1 MVKIC
6 GVIVEYNPF
15 HNGHAYHIKKA
26 REQTGADVIV
36 AVMSGNFLQR
46 GEPAIMDKWQRAAS
60 AVANGVDVVIELPV
74 EWAVQSADY
83 FAAGAVRLL
92 EKVGCEAICFGTD
105 EHSEFDYVGYGQ
117 FYQQNRTRIDQAV
130 QAMNNPT
137 LTYAEKMIKVMRE
150 LYPTVTFQENQ
161 PNHLLALSY
170 AKENALLASPMKL
183 VPIKR
188 KIAAYHSEELQGQIS
203 SATAIRKALAQG
215 KSIVESVPDATMC
228 GLTVANIVC
237 WENYWPF
244 LNYRIITSSLAELRQ
259 IYQMV
264 DGLEYRFKKMIR
276 QSRSFDDL
284 VKQVASKRYP
294 LARIQR
300 LCVYILCNLTK
311 KEITAQWT
319 APLLR
324 PLAYNHKG
332 QQFLAQLT
340 KEKLAIVARF
350 AKKESQLYPLTLK
363 ADQVYQLGNA
373 QIAEQNFGRYVKIQ
387 A

>member
-6 GVIVEYNPF
+6 GIIVEYNPF

-26 REQTGADVIV
+26 REQTGADLIV

-46 GEPAIMDKWQRAAS
+46 GEPAIVDKWQRAAA

-92 EKVGCEAICFGTD
+92 EKLGCEAICFGTD
-105 EHSEFDYVGYGQ
+105 EHSKFDYVGYGQ
-117 FYQQNRTRIDQAV
+117 FYQQNHMRINQAI

-137 LTYAEKMIKVMRE
+137 LTYAEKMIEVMRR
-150 LYPTVTFQENQ
+150 LNPTITFQENQ

-170 AKENALLASPMKL
+170 AKENALLASPMRL

-188 KIAAYHSEELQGQIS
+188 KTAAYHSEKLQGAIS

-215 KSIVESVPDATMC
+215 ESVAESVPDATMRD
-228 GLTVANIVC
+228 LTVANVVC
-237 WENYWPF
+237 WENYWLL

-276 QSRSFDDL
+276 QSRSFDEL
-284 VKQVASKRYP
+284 INQVASKRYP
-294 LARIQR
+294 LGRIQR
-300 LCVYILCNLTK
+300 LCVYILCNFTK
-311 KEITAQWT
+311 KEITEQWT
-319 APLLR
+319 TPLLR
-324 PLAYNHKG
+324 PLAYNQKG
-332 QQFLAQLT
+332 QQFLAQLS
-340 KEKLAIVARF
+340 KEKLAVVARF
-350 AKKESQLYPLTLK
+350 AKKESLLYPLTLK
-363 ADQVYQLGNA
+363 ADQVYQLGNP
-373 QIAEQNFGRYVKIQ
+373 QITEQNFGRYVKIQ